1 MEANGR
7 VNRRNFLG
15 AVGAAAGIRGAASPA
30 SAAEAGYITEPPR
43 RTRVAR
49 EVDVLVAGGGP
60 TGVGA
65 ALAAAR
71 EGASVL
77 VLERFGMLGGVWTG
91 GLLNPYFD
99 PHKGWMVGELVGALK
114 QAHAWK
120 ALDKFEVFD
129 VEVMKYTLEK
139 MMAQAGVDYW
149 YHAAV
154 TDPVMDGNRVG
165 GAIVESKSGREAVLA
180 KVTIDCSGDGDL
192 AARAGVPFQYG
203 RESDNVAQPATLMF
217 EIDNIQGLG
226 KLPAADVKVHE
237 IFLALQESIQKQN
250 LPIKLPYGPQRAGAP
265 YLIAVPRPG
274 AAAIQA
280 THVYRVNALDVRAVT
295 KATVE
300 ARRQIHEV
308 FMPALRGIPG
318 MQDVRLTV
326 SSAYLGIREARH
338 LQGRYKLDLEDM
350 LEARRF
356 PDAVTSLGFGVDI
369 HEIDPSDKAPR
380 APKLPRGKRPQMCDI
395 PYRCLLPQDRDGL
408 LFAGRCMSGSH
419 VAHASFRVTGTCMA
433 MGQAAGLAAAMAAK
447 RKIAVSRIDGAE
459 LHAELVKR
467 GATFLPRA

>member
-1 MEANGR
+1 MR
-7 VNRRNFLG
+7 KHVKVNRRNFLG
-15 AVGAAAGIRGAASPA
+15 SIGAVTGMAATPAAA
-30 SAAEAGYITEPPR
+30 AETGFITEPAR

-99 PHKGWMVGELVGALK
+99 PHKGWMVGQLVGSLK
-114 QAHAWK
+114 QAGSWK
-120 ALDKFEVFD
+120 VLDKFEVFD
-129 VEVMKYTLEK
+129 VEIMKYTLEK
-139 MMAQAGVDYW
+139 MMAQAGVEYW
-149 YHAAV
+149 YHAPV
-154 TDPVMDGNRVG
+154 TDPVMDGTRVR

-180 KVTIDCSGDGDL
+180 KVVIDCSGDGDL
-192 AARAGVPFQYG
+192 AARAGVKFQYG
-203 RESDNVAQPATLMF
+203 RESDGVAQPATLMF

-226 KLPAADVKVHE
+226 KLAAADVKVHE
-237 IFLALQESIQKQN
+237 IFMALQEAIHKYN
-250 LPIKLPYGPQRAGAP
+250 LPIKLPYGPQRSGAP
-265 YLIAVPRPG
+265 YLIAVPRAG

-280 THVYRVNALDVRAVT
+280 THVYRVNALDVRSVT

-326 SSAYLGIREARH
+326 SAAYLGIREARH
-338 LQGRYKLDLEDM
+338 LEGRYKLDLEDM
-350 LEARRF
+350 VEARQF

-369 HEIDPSDKAPR
+369 HEIDPDDKTPR
-380 APKLPRGKRPQMCDI
+380 APKLAPGKKPRMCDI
-395 PYRCLLPQDRDGL
+395 PYRCLVPKEHDGL

-419 VAHASFRVTGTCMA
+419 VAHAAFRVTGTCMA
-433 MGQAAGLAAAMAAK
+433 MGQAAGLAAAMAVK
-447 RKIAVSRIDGAE
+447 RKVAPGKLDGAE
-459 LHAELVKR
+459 VHAELVKR
-467 GATFLPRA
+467 GATFLPRT